1 MAANEGIPVADDY
14 DSPWKEAIERCF
26 AEFLAF
32 YFPEVHAQIDWSQP
46 VEFLEQ
52 ELRSVLHGTE
62 PDKCVVDKLV
72 RVARLG
78 GQHEWV
84 VVHLEIQGQQHAAF
98 AERMFVY
105 HYRLYERYRQ
115 PLASLAVLADDRL
128 NWRPESFAYEVFG
141 CQLGLRFPVAKLLDW
156 SGNDARLADSRNP
169 FAIIT
174 RAHLATRATRDDPA
188 AREHAKLGLVRD
200 LFRIGLDRQ
209 RMVDLFRVID
219 WMLRLSKERELQ
231 FRKNMVNVEEETTMR
246 YVSSIERL
254 AMEEGMEKGMQQGLQ
269 QGLQQGVQQGVQQ
282 GQSRALSR
290 QLVTRFGPLP
300 DWAQR
305 KLVNATAEDLD
316 AWIDAVLDA
325 ESIEDV
331 FASKSRH

>member
-1 MAANEGIPVADDY
+1 MATNEGSPVADDY

-32 YFPEVHAQIDWSQP
+32 YFPEVHVQIDWSQP

-52 ELRSVLHGTE
+52 ELRSVLYGSE

-72 RVARLG
+72 RVKRLG

-84 VVHLEIQGQQHAAF
+84 VVHLEIQGQQQAAF

-115 PLASLAVLADDRL
+115 PLASLAVLADDSM

-156 SGNDARLADSRNP
+156 SGSDARLADSRNP

-174 RAHLATRATRDDPA
+174 RAHLATRDTRNDPD
-188 AREHAKLGLVRD
+188 AREQAKVGLVRD
-200 LFRIGLDRQ
+200 LFRMGLDR
-209 RMVDLFRVID
+209 RRVAELFRVID
-219 WMLRLSKERELQ
+219 WMLRLPKERELQ
-231 FRKNMVNVEEETTMR
+231 IMNNLTNVKEDTAMR
-246 YVSSIERL
+246 YLSSIERF
-254 AMEEGMEKGMQQGLQ
+254 AMEEGMEQGLQ
-269 QGLQQGVQQGVQQ
+269 KGVRQ
-282 GQSRALSR
+282 GQAKALSR
-290 QLVTRFGPLP
+290 QLTNRFGTFP
-300 DWAQR
+300 DWVQQ
-305 KLVNATAEDLD
+305 KLVNATVADLD
-316 AWIDAVLDA
+316 VWIDAVLDA
-325 ESIEDV
+325 KSIEDV

>member
-1 MAANEGIPVADDY
+1 MADDY

-32 YFPEVHAQIDWSQP
+32 YFPEVHAQIDWSQS

-52 ELRSVLHGTE
+52 ELRSVMQDGE
-62 PDKCVVDKLV
+62 PDKCAVDKLV
-72 RVARLG
+72 RVSRLG
-78 GQHEWV
+78 GQREWV
-84 VVHLEIQGQQHAAF
+84 VVHLEIQAQQQSAF

-105 HYRLYERYRQ
+105 HSRLYERYRQ

-128 NWRPESFAYEVFG
+128 NWRPESFDYEVFG
-141 CQLGLRFPVAKLLDW
+141 CRLGLRFPVAKLLDW
-156 SGNDARLADSRNP
+156 SGSDARLSDSRNP

-188 AREHAKLGLVRD
+188 AREQVKLGLVRD
-200 LFRIGLDRQ
+200 LFRIGLHRR
-209 RMVDLFRVID
+209 RMVELFRVID
-219 WMLRLSKERELQ
+219 WMLRLPKERELQ
-231 FRKNMVNVEEETTMR
+231 FRKNMVNIEEGKKMR
-246 YVSSIERL
+246 YISSIERF
-254 AMEEGMEKGMQQGLQ
+254 AMEEGM
-269 QGLQQGVQQGVQQ
+269 QQ

-290 QLVTRFGPLP
+290 QLTSRFGALP
-300 DWAQR
+300 DWARQ
-305 KLVNATAEDLD
+305 KLVNATAADLD
-316 AWIDAVLDA
+316 TWIDAILDA

>member
-1 MAANEGIPVADDY
+1 MAASDGSPVADDY

-26 AEFLAF
+26 AAFLAF

-52 ELRSVLHGTE
+52 ELRSVLQGSE

-72 RVARLG
+72 RVTRLG

-84 VVHLEIQGQQHAAF
+84 VVHLEIQGQQQAAF

-115 PLASLAVLADDRL
+115 PLASLAVLADDSV

-156 SGNDARLADSRNP
+156 SGSDARLADSRNP

-174 RAHLATRATRDDPA
+174 RAHLATRDTRNDPD
-188 AREHAKLGLVRD
+188 AREQAKVGLVRD
-200 LFRIGLDRQ
+200 LFRMGLDR
-209 RMVDLFRVID
+209 RRVAELFRVID
-219 WMLRLSKERELQ
+219 WMLRLPKERELQ
-231 FRKNMVNVEEETTMR
+231 FMKNLTNVKEDTAMR
-246 YVSSIERL
+246 YLSSIERF
-254 AMEEGMEKGMQQGLQ
+254 AMEEGMQQGLT
-269 QGLQQGVQQGVQQ
+269 QGLLQGQAKALLRLMTSRFGILPTWVQQRIA
-282 GQSRALSR
+282 SA
-290 QLVTRFGPLP
+290 T
-300 DWAQR
+300 
-305 KLVNATAEDLD
+305 NADLD
-316 AWIDAVLDA
+316 GWLEAVLSA

-331 FASKSRH
+331 FSSEPRH